1 MVTDQQV
8 RRLIVFEKTERT
20 KSTAA
25 AKAGMDDKTARKY
38 LGIGK
43 LPSEIKKDHTWKTR
57 PDPFEAVWEELKG
70 MLRLNSGLEAKT
82 IFQHLQRNNPGEYQ
96 DGQLRT
102 LQRKIRDWRATEGPA
117 KEVYFTQEHYPG
129 ELSESDFTHMVNLGI
144 TIQGKPFDHL
154 IYHFVLTYS
163 NWEAGTICFS
173 ENFES
178 LSEGYQNAVWE
189 LGGVPEKHRTDRLS
203 AAVNKDCNPDK
214 FTRRYSSLM
223 SHYGVAKERINPGR
237 ANENGDVEQRH
248 NRFKNTVDQSLML
261 RGSRDFHDRQDYE
274 EFLRQIFKQS
284 NEGRK
289 ERLKEELVLL
299 RRLPARRLE
308 SYKQEE
314 VTVGPSSTI
323 HVQHNTYSVHSRLI
337 KAKVQVRIYLDYLEV
352 WYGQKIIE
360 QIPRLSGEGKHR
372 IQYRHVIDWLV
383 RKPGAFENYR
393 YQSDMFPSSCFRMA
407 YDSLMRDNN
416 LRANKEYVNI
426 LYLAAREG
434 EVLTERVIQKLL
446 SQGLN
451 ISSEVVRKGISLSSQ
466 LPAVTD
472 VTVGEIP
479 LSEYDQLLSARQEVI
494 ASG

>member
-8 RRLIVFEKTERT
+8 RRLIVISKIEET
-20 KSTAA
+20 KSIAA
-25 AKAGMDDKTARKY
+25 SKAGMGDKTARKY
-38 LGIGK
+38 LKLGV
-43 LPSEIKKDHTWKTR
+43 LPSEVKKDHTWKTR
-57 PDPFEAVWEELKG
+57 SDPFETVWEELKE
-70 MLRLNSGLEAKT
+70 MLQRNGGLEAKT
-82 IFQHLQRNNPGEYQ
+82 IFQYLQREKPGEYQ
-96 DGQLRT
+96 NGQLRT

-117 KEVYFTQEHYPG
+117 KEVYFTQEHHPG
-129 ELSESDFTHMVNLGI
+129 ELSESDFTHMGKLGI
-144 TIQGKPFDHL
+144 TIQGELFDHL

-173 ENFES
+173 ESFES

-189 LGGVPEKHRTDRLS
+189 LGGVPKKHRTDRLS

-248 NRFKNTVDQSLML
+248 KRFKNTVDQSLML
-261 RGSRDFHDRQDYE
+261 RGSRDFHHRQDYE
-274 EFLRQIFKQS
+274 EFLRQIFNQS

-289 ERLKEELVLL
+289 ERLKEELALL
-299 RRLPARRLE
+299 GRLPARRLE
-308 SYKQEE
+308 SCKEEE

-323 HVQHNTYSVHSRLI
+323 HIQHNTYSVHSRLI
-337 KAKVQVRIYLDYLEV
+337 KAKVQVRIYLDYLEI

-372 IQYRHVIDWLV
+372 IQYRHIIEWLV
-383 RKPGAFENYR
+383 RKPGAFKNYR

-407 YDSLMRDNN
+407 YDSLMSDNS
-416 LRANKEYVNI
+416 LKANKEYVNI

-434 EVLTERVIQKLL
+434 EGLTERVIQELL
-446 SQGLN
+446 SQGLK
-451 ISSEVVRKGISLSSQ
+451 ISAELVRKGISLGSQ
-466 LPAVTD
+466 LPAATD
-472 VTVGEIP
+472 VTVEDIA
-479 LSEYDQLLSARQEVI
+479 LSEYDQLLSAGQEVI
-494 ASG
+494 ANG

>member
-8 RRLIVFEKTERT
+8 RRLIVISKIEET
-20 KSTAA
+20 KSIAA
-25 AKAGMDDKTARKY
+25 SKAGMGDKTARKY
-38 LGIGK
+38 LKLGV
-43 LPSEIKKDHTWKTR
+43 LPSEVKKDHTWKTR
-57 PDPFEAVWEELKG
+57 SDPFETVWEELKE
-70 MLRLNSGLEAKT
+70 MLQRNGGLEAKT
-82 IFQHLQRNNPGEYQ
+82 IFQYLQREKPGEYQ
-96 DGQLRT
+96 NGQLRT

-117 KEVYFTQEHYPG
+117 KEVYFTQEHHPG
-129 ELSESDFTHMVNLGI
+129 ELSESDFTHMGKLGV
-144 TIQGKPFDHL
+144 TIQGQPFDHM

-173 ENFES
+173 ESFES

-189 LGGVPEKHRTDRLS
+189 LGGVTKKHRTDRMS

-214 FTRRYSSLM
+214 FTRRYISLM
-223 SHYGVAKERINPGR
+223 SHYDVTKERINSGQ

-261 RGSRDFHDRQDYE
+261 RGSRDFHNRQDYE

-289 ERLKEELVLL
+289 EKLREELALL
-299 RRLPARRLE
+299 GKLPARRLE

-314 VTVGPSSTI
+314 VTVCPSSTI

-372 IQYRHVIDWLV
+372 IQYRHIIDWLV

-407 YDSLMRDNN
+407 YDCLLRDNS

-434 EVLTERVIQKLL
+434 EVLTERVIHELL
-446 SQGLN
+446 SQGLK
-451 ISSEVVRKGISLSSQ
+451 ISAEVVRKGIRLGSQ

-472 VTVGEIP
+472 VTVEDIP
-479 LSEYDQLLSARQEVI
+479 LGEYDQLLSAGQEGIVN
-494 ASG
+494 G